1 MDAFVRHEGVV
12 APLNR
17 VNVDTDQIIP
27 KQFLKRIERTGFG
40 QFLFNDWRFKEDGS
54 DNSDFILNKPGY
66 EDSSILVAGRNFGS
80 GSSREHAPW
89 ALQDYGF
96 RCVIAPSFAD
106 IFFNNCFQNGLL
118 PVVLPEDVVERI
130 LEKAESV
137 PGYTL
142 NVDLDGQR
150 VWDSDEEIS
159 ASFEIEAFRRYLLLN
174 GLDDIGLTLEQEDSI
189 ASFEENRSPHGGT
202 LTVGR

>member
-1 MDAFVRHEGVV
+1 MEAFVKHEGVV

-40 QFLFNDWRFKEDGS
+40 QFLFNDWRFNEDGS
-54 DNSDFILNKPGY
+54 DNSEFVLNQPGY

-130 LEKAESV
+130 LEKAEGT

-142 NVDLDGQR
+142 NIDLDGQR
-150 VWDSDEEIS
+150 VWDNDEEIS

-174 GLDDIGLTLEQEDSI
+174 GLDDIGLTLEQEDAIS
-189 ASFEENRSPHGGT
+189 AFESNRSAHGGT
-202 LTVGR
+202 LTIGR

>member
-1 MDAFVRHEGVV
+1 MDPFVKHEGVV
-12 APLNR
+12 APINR

-27 KQFLKRIERTGFG
+27 KQFLKRVERTGFG
-40 QFLFNDWRFKEDGS
+40 QFLFNDWRFNEDGS
-54 DNSDFILNKPGY
+54 NKPDFILNKPGY
-66 EDSSILVAGRNFGS
+66 ESASVLVAGRNFGS

-118 PVVLPEDVVERI
+118 PVVLPEDVVEQI
-130 LEKAESV
+130 LEKAEAS

-150 VWDSDEEIS
+150 VWDNDEEIS
-159 ASFEIEAFRRYLLLN
+159 ATFEIEAFRRYLLLN
-174 GLDDIGLTLEQEDSI
+174 GLDDIGLTLEQDDAI
-189 ASFEENRSPHGGT
+189 ASFEAGRSPHGGT